1 MAFLRSLFLRSQQ
14 TLRPTITSS
23 PHIAAAAT
31 TISFQPSARLSTTP
45 PTSATTTTTTTTQ
58 PQKRAQPPLV
68 PQPTPFIPDVETFLT
83 VIGRGLKQHAAKF
96 PTWESLFSLSSQ
108 QMRDLGLEPPRSR
121 KYLLRWRQRFRLGM
135 YGIGGDLQHVH
146 DGQAEL
152 RVLEIERAAP
162 SAPASTSEGAPV
174 PALPKKM
181 RFVVNVP
188 PGTRVEDVVGT
199 AQAAER
205 MSRVRGYKVEGLKT
219 IVGPY
224 AIPLKGQAG
233 AKITVTEGMWE
244 DKLGRK
250 IDGGERRRTEVR
262 YKKRIQERRQER
274 EKAMSQK

>member
-1 MAFLRSLFLRSQQ
+1 
-14 TLRPTITSS
+14 
-23 PHIAAAAT
+23 
-31 TISFQPSARLSTTP
+31 
-45 PTSATTTTTTTTQ
+45 
-58 PQKRAQPPLV
+58 
-68 PQPTPFIPDVETFLT
+68 
-83 VIGRGLKQHAAKF
+83 
-96 PTWESLFSLSSQ
+96 
-108 QMRDLGLEPPRSR
+108 MRDLGLEPPRSR

-135 YGIGGDLQHVH
+135 YGIGGDLQHVQ

-152 RVLEIERAAP
+152 RVLEIERATP
-162 SAPASTSEGAPV
+162 PASTSTSEEAGAPSV

-199 AQAAER
+199 AKAAEQ

>member
-1 MAFLRSLFLRSQQ
+1 MASLRSLFLRSQH
-14 TLRPTITSS
+14 LRPSASS
-23 PHIAAAAT
+23 HLTTAASAVVVPAR
-31 TISFQPSARLSTTP
+31 PSAKFSTSRPSTS
-45 PTSATTTTTTTTQ
+45 SATTTTTTTS
-58 PQKRAQPPLV
+58 PQKRQPPLV

-83 VIGRGLKQHAAKF
+83 VIGRGLKQHVSKF

-108 QMRDLGLEPPRSR
+108 QMRDLGVEPPRTR
-121 KYLLRWRQRFRLGM
+121 KYLLRWRQRFRLGL
-135 YGIGGDLQHVH
+135 YGIGGDLQHVR
-146 DGQAEL
+146 DGAAEL
-152 RVLEIERAAP
+152 RVLEIERAAANAAANETAAAAVV
-162 SAPASTSEGAPV
+162 S
-174 PALPKKM
+174 LPKKM

-199 AQAAER
+199 PAAAEH

-233 AKITVTEGMWE
+233 AKVTVTEGMWE